1 MLNYNNKISVL
12 PKIQI
17 GIHCGKVA
25 VGFMGNS
32 KNMSSVA
39 CSDVLVQA
47 LLICSKNK
55 DIESD
60 MLISEDALVYCRSF
74 TGCLFEGVLA
84 DINGNNSLVY
94 KMIPFDN
101 NKFSVEERV

>member
-1 MLNYNNKISVL
+1 MMNNNEKLTKVGINWYPGHMAKTKREIKEKI
-12 PKIQI
+12 
-17 GIHCGKVA
+17 
-25 VGFMGNS
+25 
-32 KNMSSVA
+32 
-39 CSDVLVQA
+39 D
-47 LLICSKNK
+47 LIDIVFEVIDARIPYSSKNK

>member
-1 MLNYNNKISVL
+1 ML
-12 PKIQI
+12 
-17 GIHCGKVA
+17 
-25 VGFMGNS
+25 
-32 KNMSSVA
+32 SS
-39 CSDVLVQA
+39 
-47 LLICSKNK
+47 
-55 DIESD
+55 EG
-60 MLISEDALVYCRSF
+60 ALVYCRSF